1 MDDLGLCA
9 GIGRVHYDGVVA
21 KNMSSGATVTA
32 QARNA
37 KSASTDVAPVRTVT
51 ADMRP
56 EGSEESGVARGMK
69 TSERIAATIVADIA
83 TQGLVPGDRL
93 PNEAAMIE
101 RFQLGRGSV
110 REALRILEVHGII
123 QLRSGP
129 GGGPVVAAVRPRDV
143 ARTFSLYL
151 NQVGAT
157 MGELVDART
166 FLEPF
171 VARLAAEYQD
181 PEGLKR
187 LREAL
192 AREEL
197 IEDGD
202 PRYIQAANDFHYVV
216 GSMTGNRVVNLVATS
231 LKELYTSRVVGG
243 GLANET
249 TAPSIRLEHRAIGEA
264 ILAGNGGLAEELMRV
279 HMNLYLGRVRSLPGV
294 GDSVITWS

>member
-1 MDDLGLCA
+1 MRRIC
-9 GIGRVHYDGVVA
+9 RVHYAEEVATNQNVGKPARKGGLETKPATPHDATLRAVAADARLAPEENGVV
-21 KNMSSGATVTA
+21 
-32 QARNA
+32 
-37 KSASTDVAPVRTVT
+37 
-51 ADMRP
+51 
-56 EGSEESGVARGMK
+56 RGMK
-69 TSERIAATIVADIA
+69 TSERIAATIVSDI
-83 TQGLVPGDRL
+83 TSQGLVPGDRL

-101 RFQLGRGSV
+101 RFGLGRGSI

-151 NQVGAT
+151 NLVGAT
-157 MGELVDART
+157 MSELVDARS
-166 FLEPF
+166 FLEPY

-181 PEGLKR
+181 PDGNAR

-192 AREEL
+192 AHEER

-202 PRYIQAANDFHYVV
+202 SHYIQAANEFHYVV
-216 GSMTGNRVVNLVATS
+216 GSMTGNRVINLVATS

-243 GLANET
+243 GMAGAT

-264 ILAGNGGLAEELMRV
+264 ILAGDGDLAEELMRV

-294 GDSVITWS
+294 GQSVITWS

>member
-1 MDDLGLCA
+1 MRRKRG
-9 GIGRVHYDGVVA
+9 VHYAGLVA
-21 KNMSSGATVTA
+21 RKTNP
-32 QARNA
+32 
-37 KSASTDVAPVRTVT
+37 SAASAAPVPQAKPGSPDVPPLRVVT
-51 ADMRP
+51 ADSRP
-56 EGSEESGVARGMK
+56 EGSEDNGVARGMK
-69 TSERIAATIVADIA
+69 TSERIAAIIIQDIA
-83 TQGLVPGDRL
+83 AQGLVPGDRL

-129 GGGPVVAAVRPRDV
+129 GGGPVVGAVRPRDV

-151 NQVGAT
+151 NRVGAT

-166 FLEPF
+166 FLEPT
-171 VARLAAEYQD
+171 VARLASEHRD
-181 PEGLKR
+181 PDGLER
-187 LREAL
+187 LRDAL
-192 AREEL
+192 TREEL

-216 GSMTGNRVVNLVATS
+216 GSMTGNRVLNLIAMS

-243 GLANET
+243 GLANAT

-264 ILAGNGGLAEELMRV
+264 ILAGDGDMAEELMRV

>member
-1 MDDLGLCA
+1 VPKNSSAPKGKGPKGTTHSEPIDL
-9 GIGRVHYDGVVA
+9 
-21 KNMSSGATVTA
+21 ATKRAVTP
-32 QARNA
+32 N
-37 KSASTDVAPVRTVT
+37 
-51 ADMRP
+51 MRP
-56 EGSEESGVARGMK
+56 EGSEENEVARGMK
-69 TSERIAATIVADIA
+69 TSERIASTIVGDIA
-83 TQGLVPGDRL
+83 TQGLKPGDRL

-143 ARTFSLYL
+143 ARSFSLYL

-166 FLEPF
+166 FLEPT
-171 VARLAAEYQD
+171 VARLAAENQD
-181 PEGLKR
+181 PDGLER

-192 AREEL
+192 AREDM

-202 PRYIQAANDFHYVV
+202 PLYIQAANDFHYVI
-216 GSMTGNRVVNLVATS
+216 GSMTGNRVLDLIATS

-243 GLANET
+243 GLVTET
-249 TAPSIRLEHRAIGEA
+249 TAPSIRIEHRAIGEA
-264 ILAGNGGLAEELMRV
+264 VLTGDADLAEKLTRE
-279 HMNLYLGRVRSLPGV
+279 HMELYLGRVRSLPGV
-294 GDSVITWS
+294 GESIITWS

>member
-1 MDDLGLCA
+1 MRRKRG
-9 GIGRVHYDGVVA
+9 VHYAVSVA
-21 KNMSSGATVTA
+21 RKTNPRAPSSA
-32 QARNA
+32 QVPHA
-37 KSASTDVAPVRTVT
+37 KPGSTDLVPLRVVT
-51 ADMRP
+51 ADSRP
-56 EGSEESGVARGMK
+56 EGSEEHGVARGMK
-69 TSERIAATIVADIA
+69 TSERIAAIIIEDIA
-83 TQGLVPGDRL
+83 GQGLVPGDRL

-129 GGGPVVAAVRPRDV
+129 GGGPVVGAVRPRDV

-151 NQVGAT
+151 NRVGAT

-166 FLEPF
+166 FLEPT
-171 VARLAAEYQD
+171 VARLASEYQD
-181 PEGLKR
+181 PDGLER

-216 GSMTGNRVVNLVATS
+216 GSMTGNRVLNLIAMS

-243 GLANET
+243 GLANAT

-264 ILAGNGGLAEELMRV
+264 ILSGDGDMAEELMRV